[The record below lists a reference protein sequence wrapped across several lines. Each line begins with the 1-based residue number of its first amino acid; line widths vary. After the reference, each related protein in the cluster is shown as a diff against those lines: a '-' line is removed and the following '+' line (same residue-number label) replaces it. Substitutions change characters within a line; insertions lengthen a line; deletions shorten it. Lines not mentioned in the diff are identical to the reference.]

1 MGMIGGFLIVVNN
14 CSKKFAQIKKR
25 MTRGSYAFLQVA
37 TGKISPANRQETR
50 FY

>member
-1 MGMIGGFLIVVNN
+1 MIGEFLIVVNN
-14 CSKKFAQIKKR
+14 CSKKLRKKKKR

-37 TGKISPANRQETR
+37 TGEISPASRQETR